1 MCRPSVPL
9 AISRCICSDE
19 APQHVANLRRRG
31 IKNASTGGSSL
42 GRLVAAFGRFT
53 RRFQNSFIGR
63 RQLHSRMAQR
73 MLEQQLRTPMSGGDH
88 ACCDAWPRMRCS
100 TGALAAGRDRQLFL
114 DRRSGAGCGPC
125 CVERAKDFDQRRGGH
140 QSKFIRLWRYRKRSI
155 AIAADLDLRP
165 DLVVP
170 DGVGSC
176 LHGFGLHI
184 GDVRVRTSSNQRL
197 RLGQWRR
204 WSGRRLG
211 IPPLHWW
218 RYGGLFPG
226 RAHGGFE
233 LPGRGNAREPDFRS
247 AIQWGGELREFKQ
260 WLRLRLFVRVD
271 QYPVPGV
278 RRPDIG
284 FVRQFLDRGRG
295 GDFGVNQ
302 VVDVEVGDQL
312 TIQGF
317 LFASGHA
324 DSGNADGFSSF
335 SVQGNSTLGVSNVSP
350 GVTLQAESGGNYL
363 VSTVP
368 EPATWALLMVAGL
381 AGIAG
386 RRWPMPALR
395 QARVNPA
402 LMSRHGARCEMP
414 WSSSVIPS
422 RWLIRGPSRNSTFK
436 PKGPRRSALSR

>member
-1 MCRPSVPL
+1 ML
-9 AISRCICSDE
+9 A
-19 APQHVANLRRRG
+19 AM
-31 IKNASTGGSSL
+31 L
-42 GRLVAAFGRFT
+42 GR
-53 RRFQNSFIGR
+53 
-63 RQLHSRMAQR
+63 
-73 MLEQQLRTPMSGGDH
+73 
-88 ACCDAWPRMRCS
+88 AC
-100 TGALAAGRDRQLFL
+100 
-114 DRRSGAGCGPC
+114 
-125 CVERAKDFDQRRGGH
+125 
-140 QSKFIRLWRYRKRSI
+140 
-155 AIAADLDLRP
+155 
-165 DLVVP
+165 
-170 DGVGSC
+170 
-176 LHGFGLHI
+176 
-184 GDVRVRTSSNQRL
+184 
-197 RLGQWRR
+197 
-204 WSGRRLG
+204 
-211 IPPLHWW
+211 
-218 RYGGLFPG
+218 
-226 RAHGGFE
+226 
-233 LPGRGNAREPDFRS
+233 
-247 AIQWGGELREFKQ
+247 
-260 WLRLRLFVRVD
+260 
-271 QYPVPGV
+271 GV
-278 RRPDIG
+278 RRARWPLAAIVSSFSIAVLAPGVAHAASNALRTSINVEAGTNQNSYGSGDTGNVQSPSPLTLTYDPTSSFLTGSGAVSTASAYTSVTSGYGLLQINAYGSANGVGGQGAGSEFRPYIG
-284 FVRQFLDRGRG
+284 GGTVGYFQDVLTVGSNSLAVGTPVSLTFDLQFSGAASFVNSSNGCACDYSSASISTQFQESDARTSDSSANFSIVEGAG
-295 GDFGVNQ
+295 TFGVNQ